1 MIMHDLDT
9 DGEERVLRFG
19 RFELHPQRR
28 LLLDG
33 DRPLPIGARALDI
46 LLVLVES
53 AGKIVSKEAIISQ
66 VWPKT
71 FVEEINLRV
80 HISALRRALGVC
92 PQSRDYITNVRQRGY
107 SFVAYVEHVSRR
119 TGDVALQPCGVP
131 SLPSRPVRIEGRDK
145 LIEALM
151 RRLQTRRHISL
162 IGPGGVGKTT
172 VALRVAQ
179 QQLGRFRD
187 GVRFADLAM
196 VSDPAH
202 LAAALASELGFT
214 VPQGHDAQA
223 HLLTTLADRNMLVL
237 LDNCEHLI
245 DSCAALCEA
254 LLQAA
259 PGLWIL
265 ATSREALRTSE
276 EYVQP
281 LAPLE
286 APPLGSHLRL
296 AAALRYPAV
305 KLFTRRVRARQSGF
319 RLRETDVPR
328 VVELC
333 RRLDGLPLAIE
344 LAAAQLDAQSLEG
357 ILAQLENHSYLSLLG
372 RRTLPARQSSLMA
385 SLDWSYVLLN
395 DNERDC
401 LHGLADCDEYFTV
414 ADVRGAL
421 AHLAISDGDRCGSL
435 ARLMALSLIGLRRE
449 GDVVYYHMLNS
460 TRAFAAEKR
469 RQAVIA
475 SAPTV
480 RALA

>member
-1 MIMHDLDT
+1 MHDLDT
-9 DGEERVLRFG
+9 GGEDTVLRFG

-53 AGKIVSKEAIISQ
+53 AGKIVSKETIISQ

-107 SFVAYVEHVSRR
+107 SFVAYVEQVSQR
-119 TGDVALQPCGVP
+119 TGDLDLQPCGVP
-131 SLPSRPVRIEGRDK
+131 SLPGRPVRIEGRDK
-145 LIEALM
+145 LIAELT
-151 RRLQTRRHISL
+151 RRLQSRRHISL

-179 QQLGRFRD
+179 QQLGHFRD
-187 GVRFADLAM
+187 GVRFVDLAM
-196 VSDPAH
+196 VSDPAQ
-202 LAAALASELGFT
+202 LPTALVSELGL
-214 VPQGHDAQA
+214 VLPPGQDAQA
-223 HLLTTLADRNMLVL
+223 FLLATLADRHMLVL

-245 DSCAALCEA
+245 DACAALCEA

-259 PGLWIL
+259 PALRIV
-265 ATSREALRTSE
+265 ATSREALRTRE
-276 EYVQP
+276 EYVQA
-281 LAPLE
+281 LAPLDM
-286 APPLGSHLRL
+286 PPLGSHLRL

-305 KLFTRRVRARQSGF
+305 KLLARRIRARQSGF

-344 LAAAQLDAQSLEG
+344 LAAAQLDTQSLEG

-372 RRTLPARQSSLMA
+372 RRTTPARHSSLMA
-385 SLDWSYVLLN
+385 SLDWSYALLDAHQRN
-395 DNERDC
+395 C
-401 LHGLADCDEYFTV
+401 LHGLSVCDEYFTV
-414 ADVRGAL
+414 ADVRSAL
-421 AHLAISDGDRCGSL
+421 AGLPISDSERCGSL
-435 ARLMALSLIGLRRE
+435 SRLVSLSLIGLRRD
-449 GDVVYYHMLNS
+449 GDLVYYHMLNS
-460 TRAFAAEKR
+460 TRAYAAEKR
-469 RQAVIA
+469 RQAAIVAAQVLPIPA
-475 SAPTV
+475 
-480 RALA
+480 